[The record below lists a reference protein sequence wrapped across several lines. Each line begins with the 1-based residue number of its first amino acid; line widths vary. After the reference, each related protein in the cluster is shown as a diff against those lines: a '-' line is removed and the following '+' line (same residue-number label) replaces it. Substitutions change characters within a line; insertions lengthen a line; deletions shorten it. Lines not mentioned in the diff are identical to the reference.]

1 MNAVRTLFAF
11 FIFGFS
17 GIVLAQTGAGE
28 GLRGSTPPGT
38 AQDGAAP
45 SEGAIKGGSILPGE
59 SSGLPNETTK
69 PPSTE
74 GLKRCYE
81 LSGTLRDQCLL
92 QERGASTGG
101 TAGTTDNPAGPTVR
115 DPLTAP
121 PPLNPLPASP
131 R

>member
-1 MNAVRTLFAF
+1 MNAIRT
-11 FIFGFS
+11 IFLLA
-17 GIVLAQTGAGE
+17 VLAFALTSFGQTGGE

-38 AQDGAAP
+38 SQDGTAP

-59 SSGLPNETTK
+59 SGGMPTERDATK
-69 PPSTE
+69 APTTE

-101 TAGTTDNPAGPTVR
+101 TAIPNDNPAGPTVR
-115 DPLTAP
+115 DPVTAP
-121 PPLNPLPASP
+121 PPRNP

>member
-1 MNAVRTLFAF
+1 MNALRTLLTLCLFCY
-11 FIFGFS
+11 G
-17 GIVLAQTGAGE
+17 GIVFAQTGAGE

-45 SEGAIKGGSILPGE
+45 SAGAIKGGSILPGE
-59 SSGLPNETTK
+59 SSGMPNEAARAPT
-69 PPSTE
+69 TE

-101 TAGTTDNPAGPTVR
+101 TAATTDNPAGPTVR
-115 DPLTAP
+115 DPATAP
-121 PPLNPLPASP
+121 PPVNPLPGTP

>member
-1 MNAVRTLFAF
+1 MNAIRTLLAVL
-11 FIFGFS
+11 IFGIS

-28 GLRGSTPPGT
+28 GLRGSTPPGPS
-38 AQDGAAP
+38 QDGAAP
-45 SEGAIKGGSILPGE
+45 SDGAIKGGSILPGE
-59 SSGLPNETTK
+59 SGGLPNETTK

-74 GLKRCYE
+74 ALKRCYE

-101 TAGTTDNPAGPTVR
+101 TADTTGKPAGPTVR
-115 DPLTAP
+115 DPVTAP

>member
-1 MNAVRTLFAF
+1 MNALRTLLALFVF
-11 FIFGFS
+11 CYS
-17 GIVLAQTGAGE
+17 GIAFAQTGAGD
-28 GLRGSTPPGT
+28 GLRGSTPPGS
-38 AQDGAAP
+38 AQDGTAP
-45 SEGAIKGGSILPGE
+45 SDGAIKGGSILPGE
-59 SSGLPNETTK
+59 TGGLPNETTK
-69 PPSTE
+69 APTPE